1 MSELTPVELERIA
14 ELQRQIDEVVWH
26 NRDMPI
32 IQIVAA
38 LESSAEKLWPVA
50 GRWSGN
56 VAYKN
61 ELVAE
66 LNGGNQ

>member
-1 MSELTPVELERIA
+1 MSELTPVELKRIS
-14 ELQRQIDEVVWH
+14 ELQRQIDEIIWQ

-32 IQIVAA
+32 IQVVAA
-38 LESSAEKLWPVA
+38 LESSVEKLWPSA

-66 LNGGNQ
+66 LNGGKS